1 MTHRAAFARGRAR
14 NKHLALLSGLL
25 YCDSCAT
32 RMVYSYAGKK
42 DCKYPYYVCLNAQRK
57 GWAVCPV
64 KSLSARRIEESVLE
78 RIREEQAGILEPAEW
93 GQMNRVRQVE
103 ALTSRRGAGGL
114 RRDHPSS
121 LHPVSS
127 VRDRGGGRTGAGVSG
142 PQEVSYT
149 LDLLPD
155 CLRGRLRES

>member
-93 GQMNRVRQVE
+93 GQMNRARQVE
-103 ALTSRRGAGGL
+103 ALQAVVERVGYDGTSRQVTIQFRQSGMAAVGEQ
-114 RRDHPSS
+114 
-121 LHPVSS
+121 
-127 VRDRGGGRTGAGVSG
+127 VR
-142 PQEVSYT
+142 E
-149 LDLLPD
+149 
-155 CLRGRLRES
+155 